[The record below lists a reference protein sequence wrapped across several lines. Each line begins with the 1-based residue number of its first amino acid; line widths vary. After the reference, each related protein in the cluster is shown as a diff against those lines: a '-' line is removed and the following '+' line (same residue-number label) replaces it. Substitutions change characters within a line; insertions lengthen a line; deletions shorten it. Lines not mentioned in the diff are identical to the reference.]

1 MSIISVS
8 KLLRYV
14 TTIAALL
21 LTSAAFA
28 EEVEMIRLF
37 GTPEQ
42 IGTAWGEMNK
52 EAIIRDMDAK
62 YSKRAAEAGISKET
76 LIERGKK
83 AVGIISQIAPHWH
96 DEARA
101 IARAA
106 DLDEDLFLAY
116 CWSISR
122 GRFLHTSKEDAAGGD
137 QGKSETIVEC
147 TSYAVPRDRISGSQL
162 LFHKT
167 RDNVDR
173 PQVAVMMESSLDG
186 INKFIAVT
194 DVSHINGHS
203 VMVNE
208 RGLAGAADYPA
219 HLKKDSSTLKLPSAD
234 AKFRGLM
241 SGEMLRYIAER
252 ASTAAEALAIVED
265 FVAKAYYA
273 GGKVNG
279 THWLFVDRNG
289 TILEI
294 CSNCG
299 HVVSKY
305 HTEGTYFSRFNKSE
319 PAVRMREADKVNFQM
334 FQSVFRERPIL
345 TGQSIAGLTVEIDPD
360 YPELLT
366 VAWIALPARTAAFP
380 VFMGQRRTPSG
391 LLDGTAYASG
401 KRTPARGEEWAK
413 QKARCASLEAA
424 MHEDKQ
430 GLLADVKESV
440 AAGNPLEGDIAR
452 LESWSQDQAAML
464 MGELEKT
471 D

>member
-1 MSIISVS
+1 MSIMSVS
-8 KLLRYV
+8 KLLRHA

-21 LTSAAFA
+21 LSSAAFA
-28 EEVEMIRLF
+28 DEVEMIRLF

-62 YSKRAAEAGISKET
+62 YLKRAAEEGIANET
-76 LIERGKK
+76 LIQRGKK
-83 AVGIISQIAPHWH
+83 AVGIIGEIAPHWH

-101 IARAA
+101 VAKAA
-106 DLDEDLFLAY
+106 GLDEDLFLAY

-122 GRFLHTSKEDAAGGD
+122 GRFLHASKEDTARRDRGD
-137 QGKSETIVEC
+137 ANTIIEC
-147 TSYAVPRDRISGSQL
+147 TSYAVPPERISGSQF

-173 PQVAVMMESSLDG
+173 PQVAVMMESSLEG

-203 VMVNE
+203 AMVNE
-208 RGLAGAADYPA
+208 KGLAGAADYPA

-265 FVAKAYYA
+265 FVAKGYYA

-279 THWLFVDRNG
+279 THWLFVDRHG

-294 CSNCG
+294 CSNCR
-299 HVVSKY
+299 HVLSKY
-305 HTEGTYFSRFNKSE
+305 HTEATYFSRFNKSE
-319 PAVRMREADKVNFQM
+319 QAVRLREADKVDFQM

-380 VFMGQRRTPSG
+380 VFMGQRRMPSV
-391 LLDGTAYASG
+391 LLDGSAYASG

-413 QKARCASLEAA
+413 QKARWESLEST

-430 GLLADVKESV
+430 ALLEDVKQSV

-452 LESWSQDQAAML
+452 LERWSQDQAAML
-464 MGELEKT
+464 MRELGKT
-471 D
+471 E